1 VKGIFK
7 EILDA
12 TQGPHANG
20 VLYAGAVGLLL
31 SNIIPTP
38 ADALYFHREKKLKE
52 KWDNKEITPEKY
64 WQKTATAYYVYK
76 PVWWGIVIS
85 AMYFT
90 KGDVKD
96 KAKIGLMIV
105 GAGAVVGI
113 VYRNYTKDIQDVRR
127 EVLTSMEPKK
137 NITGPNKP
145 VKVGQYRSVLR
156 KGNVLKFVA

>member
-1 VKGIFK
+1 MKGIFK

-52 KWDNKEITPEKY
+52 KWENKEITPEKY

-76 PVWWGIVIS
+76 PVWWGLVIS

-113 VYRNYTKDIQDVRR
+113 VYRNYTKDIQKVRR

-137 NITGPNKP
+137 NITGTTKP

>member
-1 VKGIFK
+1 L
-7 EILDA
+7 EA
-12 TQGPHANG
+12 TEGRHASG

-31 SNIIPTP
+31 SNVIPTP
-38 ADALYFHREKKLKE
+38 ADALYYHTEKKLRD
-52 KWDNKEITPEKY
+52 KWESGEITPEKY
-64 WQKTATAYYVYK
+64 WQKTASAYYLYK
-76 PVWWGIVIS
+76 PVWWGLVIT

-90 KGDVKD
+90 KGDVKN

-113 VYRNYTKDIQDVRR
+113 IYKNYTKDIRDIRR

-137 NITGPNKP
+137 NVTGPTKP

>member
-1 VKGIFK
+1 MKGIFK

-76 PVWWGIVIS
+76 PVWWGLVIS

-145 VKVGQYRSVLR
+145 VKVGQYSSVLR

>member
-1 VKGIFK
+1 MKGIFK

-76 PVWWGIVIS
+76 PVWWGLVIS

-137 NITGPNKP
+137 NITGPNRP

>member
-1 VKGIFK
+1 
-7 EILDA
+7 LDA

-76 PVWWGIVIS
+76 PVWWGLVIS

-105 GAGAVVGI
+105 GAGAVLGI

>member
-76 PVWWGIVIS
+76 PVWWGLVIS

-105 GAGAVVGI
+105 GAGAVLGI

>member
-1 VKGIFK
+1 MKGIFK

-76 PVWWGIVIS
+76 PVWWGLVIS

-105 GAGAVVGI
+105 GAGAVIGI

>member
-1 VKGIFK
+1 MKGIFK

-76 PVWWGIVIS
+76 PVWWGLVIS

>member
-1 VKGIFK
+1 M
-7 EILDA
+7 DA

-76 PVWWGIVIS
+76 PVWWGLVIS

>member
-76 PVWWGIVIS
+76 PVWWGLVIS

-113 VYRNYTKDIQDVRR
+113 IYRNYTKDIQNVRR

>member
-76 PVWWGIVIS
+76 PVWWGLVIS

-105 GAGAVVGI
+105 GAGQKTFKMFV
-113 VYRNYTKDIQDVRR
+113 
-127 EVLTSMEPKK
+127 E
-137 NITGPNKP
+137 
-145 VKVGQYRSVLR
+145 
-156 KGNVLKFVA
+156 KF

>member
-76 PVWWGIVIS
+76 PVWWGLVIS

-127 EVLTSMEPKK
+127 EVLTFMDPKK
-137 NITGPNKP
+137 NITGPTKP

>member
-1 VKGIFK
+1 MKGIFK

-76 PVWWGIVIS
+76 PVGWGLVIS

-105 GAGAVVGI
+105 GAGAVLGI

>member
-1 VKGIFK
+1 MKGILNQIV
-7 EILDA
+7 EA
-12 TQGPHANG
+12 TEGHHGNA

-52 KWDNKEITPEKY
+52 KWDNKEITSEKY

-76 PVWWGIVIS
+76 PIWWGLVIT

-105 GAGAVVGI
+105 GVGAVVGI
-113 VYRNYTKDIQDVRR
+113 IYRNYTKDIQNVRR

-137 NITGPNKP
+137 NITGTNKP

>member
-1 VKGIFK
+1 MKGIFK

-76 PVWWGIVIS
+76 PVWWGLVIS

-113 VYRNYTKDIQDVRR
+113 DTIQAVMLAGLLGVATVIERLARAFLDDGKLSLAEINDAFKSVD
-127 EVLTSMEPKK
+127 KK
-137 NITGPNKP
+137 AN
-145 VKVGQYRSVLR
+145 
-156 KGNVLKFVA
+156 

>member
-1 VKGIFK
+1 MKGIFK

-76 PVWWGIVIS
+76 PVWWGLVIS

-96 KAKIGLMIV
+96 KARIGLMIV

>member
-1 VKGIFK
+1 MKGIFK

-76 PVWWGIVIS
+76 PVWWGLVIS

-113 VYRNYTKDIQDVRR
+113 DYRNYTKDIQDIRR

-137 NITGPNKP
+137 NITGPTKP
-145 VKVGQYRSVLR
+145 AKVGQYRSVLR

>member
-1 VKGIFK
+1 MKGIFK

-76 PVWWGIVIS
+76 PVWWGLVIS

-145 VKVGQYRSVLR
+145 VEVGQYRSVLR

>member
-1 VKGIFK
+1 MKGIFK

-76 PVWWGIVIS
+76 PVWWGLVIS

-156 KGNVLKFVA
+156 KGSVLKFVA

>member
-1 VKGIFK
+1 
-7 EILDA
+7 
-12 TQGPHANG
+12 
-20 VLYAGAVGLLL
+20 
-31 SNIIPTP
+31 
-38 ADALYFHREKKLKE
+38 
-52 KWDNKEITPEKY
+52 
-64 WQKTATAYYVYK
+64 
-76 PVWWGIVIS
+76 
-85 AMYFT
+85 MYFT

-113 VYRNYTKDIQDVRR
+113 IYRNYTKDIQNVRR

>member
-76 PVWWGIVIS
+76 PVWWGLVIS

>member
-1 VKGIFK
+1 MKGIFK

>member
-76 PVWWGIVIS
+76 PVWWGLVIT

-90 KGDVKD
+90 KGDVKN
-96 KAKIGLMIV
+96 KAKVGLMIV

-113 VYRNYTKDIQDVRR
+113 IYRNYTKDIQNVRR

>member
-1 VKGIFK
+1 MKGIFK

-76 PVWWGIVIS
+76 PVWWGLVIS

-105 GAGAVVGI
+105 GAGAVLGI

>member
-1 VKGIFK
+1 MKGIFK

-76 PVWWGIVIS
+76 PVWWGLVII

>member
-1 VKGIFK
+1 MKGIFK

-38 ADALYFHREKKLKE
+38 ADALYFYREKKLKE

-76 PVWWGIVIS
+76 PVWWGLVIS

>member
-1 VKGIFK
+1 MQDETHHPVNERAYLETK
-7 EILDA
+7 
-12 TQGPHANG
+12 
-20 VLYAGAVGLLL
+20 LLVI
-31 SNIIPTP
+31 NTIVFNKHTNPV

-76 PVWWGIVIS
+76 PVWWGLVIS

-137 NITGPNKP
+137 NITGPTKP

>member
-1 VKGIFK
+1 VKGIFQD
-7 EILDA
+7 ILQA
-12 TQGPHANG
+12 AEGRHGNA

-38 ADALYFHREKKLKE
+38 SDALYFHREKKLKE

-76 PVWWGIVIS
+76 PIWYGLVIT

-113 VYRNYTKDIQDVRR
+113 IYRNYTKDIQNVRR

-145 VKVGQYRSVLR
+145 LKVGQYRSVLR